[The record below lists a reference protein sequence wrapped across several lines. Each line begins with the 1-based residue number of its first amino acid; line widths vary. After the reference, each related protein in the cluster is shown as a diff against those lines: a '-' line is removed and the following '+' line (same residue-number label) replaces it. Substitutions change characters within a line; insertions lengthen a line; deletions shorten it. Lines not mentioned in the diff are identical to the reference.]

1 MRLNCDK
8 FLFSA
13 HALKVMFERN
23 IQAGDVLDT
32 IKNGT
37 LIKEYENDKNV
48 EKKYNQNEE
57 FSELERKMSEIDA
70 DSLSPVEALM
80 KIYELKKIAE
90 NEKKSIKIA
99 KLRKAMG

>member
-23 IQAGDVLDT
+23 IQAVDVLET

-37 LIKEYENDKNV
+37 LIKEYENDKPYPSSIYLKFVNERPIHVLVAQNSMDNV
-48 EKKYNQNEE
+48 CIIVTCYEPD
-57 FSELERKMSEIDA
+57 ELLWDINFKN
-70 DSLSPVEALM
+70 
-80 KIYELKKIAE
+80 KIK
-90 NEKKSIKIA
+90 
-99 KLRKAMG
+99 